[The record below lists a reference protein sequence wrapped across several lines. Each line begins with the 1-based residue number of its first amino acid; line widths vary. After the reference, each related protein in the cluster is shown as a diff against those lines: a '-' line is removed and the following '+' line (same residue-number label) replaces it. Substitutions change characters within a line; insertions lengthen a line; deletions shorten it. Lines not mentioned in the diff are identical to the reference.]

1 MGTSKG
7 FMKAYMAYE
16 VLQWSVKIEIY
27 FIFSLKLGAWLEG
40 LSTDRNESSNK
51 VLTIGK
57 GNPILPV

>member
-1 MGTSKG
+1 
-7 FMKAYMAYE
+7 MKAYMAYE

-27 FIFSLKLGAWLEG
+27 VIFSLKLGAWLEG
-40 LSTDRNESSNK
+40 LSTDRNEFSDK

>member
-1 MGTSKG
+1 
-7 FMKAYMAYE
+7 MKAYMAYE

-27 FIFSLKLGAWLEG
+27 FIFFLKLGAWLEG